1 MGGVKNKIKNF
12 IVDTVTDK
20 KIIKPK
26 LKTPEEGKKTS
37 DALDK
42 KLTEN
47 AEEGNEAAAELL
59 IKRKGRRKTIL
70 TSGSGLDEDEI
81 STKKTMLGG

>member
-1 MGGVKNKIKNF
+1 MGGFKKLVDKGVKQGIL
-12 IVDTVTDK
+12 K
-20 KIIKPK
+20 KVEPK

-47 AEEGNEAAAELL
+47 AEKGNEAAAALL

-70 TSGSGLDEDEI
+70 TSASGLDDDETT
-81 STKKTMLGG
+81 TKKTMLGG

>member
-1 MGGVKNKIKNF
+1 MGGVKKNIKNF
-12 IVDTVTDK
+12 IIDTVTDK
-20 KIIKPK
+20 KIIKPV
-26 LKTPEEGKKTS
+26 LKTPEEAKKMS
-37 DALDK
+37 NALDD

-47 AEEGNEAAAELL
+47 AEEGNEAAAALL

-70 TSGSGLDEDEI
+70 TSASGLDEDEI

>member
-1 MGGVKNKIKNF
+1 MGGVKKNLKSF
-12 IVDTVTDK
+12 IIDTVTNK
-20 KIIKPK
+20 GIIKPV

-47 AEEGNEAAAELL
+47 AEKGNKAAAALL

-70 TSGSGLDEDEI
+70 TSASGLDDNETT
-81 STKKTMLGG
+81 TKKTLLGG